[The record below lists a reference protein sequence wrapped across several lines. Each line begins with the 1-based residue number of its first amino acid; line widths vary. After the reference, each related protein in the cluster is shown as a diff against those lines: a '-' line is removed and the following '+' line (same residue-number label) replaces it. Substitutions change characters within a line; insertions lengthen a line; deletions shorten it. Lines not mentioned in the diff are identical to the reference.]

1 MDKKLNSQ
9 AAELFAREFAACFGE
24 ALSKAAGSPV
34 SFTVKDAP
42 DLSKRSDKAVHFRV
56 AVNDGGECFIE
67 MYKPDVLAIGSKIV
81 GDAASE
87 YKAQCVP
94 AVQQVIAAM
103 LPKLEAKLGAN
114 YGDVRLA
121 VEPVS
126 DLVFGGML
134 VVSLMASGV
143 GTEFPVLLYF
153 SSRFDDALGGGAQQL
168 SGSMQSSSYLNAR
181 NLDLVMDVELSV
193 TLRFGQR
200 ELALREVLEL
210 ESGSVIELDRRVDA
224 PVELLLDGKV
234 IAIGE
239 AVIVDGNYGLR
250 VTKVP
255 QPITSHWN

>member
-1 MDKKLNSQ
+1 MDKKFNTQ
-9 AAELFAREFAACFGE
+9 TAELFAREFAACFGE

-42 DLSKRSDKAVHFRV
+42 DLSKRSDEAVHFRV

-87 YKAQCVP
+87 YKEQCVL
-94 AVQQVIAAM
+94 AQQVIAAM

-134 VVSLMASGV
+134 VVPLMASGV

-153 SSRFDDALGGGAQQL
+153 SSRFDDALRGGKQQL